1 MKYSYETEFSLVSN
15 KAIQLDFLEK
25 YLPKGDSI
33 YVNPVTGFVTSS
45 RRMSAQEVAKYWSEV
60 IFPDKSEESYSAYNP
75 FAQARLFYVM
85 QSIAKFLN
93 FNNETNLHICD
104 FATGEGILL
113 KLLRNNYPQLKI
125 SGTEHSQTL
134 VESLKNNGFDVHIKT
149 LGVNTSKI
157 DQERFDIST
166 LTWTLANA
174 IDPLACLRDVVE
186 ETKTGGLVC
195 VAESSRILVPFR
207 KSLSDYFSK
216 TFPADLHPSNF
227 SSNTLKLLM
236 QLAGLEIVFIN
247 RYFDSDVL
255 LIIGKKVKHHVEPK
269 FFDDQMQ
276 VVKFMKEWAISSE
289 YFESLRNSLKV

>member
-1 MKYSYETEFSLVSN
+1 MKYSYETEFSSVSD
-15 KAIQLDFLEK
+15 KAIHLDFLEN
-25 YLPKGDSI
+25 YLPVGDSI

-45 RRMSAQEVAKYWSEV
+45 RSMSAENVAKYWSDI
-60 IFPDKSEESYSAYNP
+60 IFPNKSEESYSAYNP

-93 FNNETNLHICD
+93 FDKETNLRICD
-104 FATGEGILL
+104 FATGEGVLL
-113 KLLRNNYPQLKI
+113 NLLRSNYPKLKV
-125 SGTEHSQTL
+125 SGTEHSSAL
-134 VESLKNNGFDVHIKT
+134 VQSLKSSGFDVNMKT
-149 LGVNTSKI
+149 LGIQTSTFDKE
-157 DQERFDIST
+157 QFDIST

-174 IDPLACLRDVVE
+174 IDPLACLRDVVND
-186 ETKTGGLVC
+186 TKTGGYVC

-227 SSNTLKLLM
+227 SENTLKLLM
-236 QLAGLEIVFIN
+236 QLAGLEIVFVN

-255 LIIGKKVKHHVEPK
+255 LIMGKKVDHQVEPK

-276 VVKFMKEWAISSE
+276 VVDFMKEWALASE
-289 YFESLRNSLKV
+289 FFESLRSTQ

>member
-1 MKYSYETEFSLVSN
+1 MKYSYETEFSSVSD
-15 KAIQLDFLEK
+15 KAIHLDFLEN
-25 YLPKGDSI
+25 YLPVGDSI

-45 RRMSAQEVAKYWSEV
+45 RSMSAENVAKYWSDI
-60 IFPDKSEESYSAYNP
+60 IFPNKSEESYSAYNP

-93 FNNETNLHICD
+93 FDKETNLRVCD
-104 FATGEGILL
+104 FATGEGVLL
-113 KLLRNNYPQLKI
+113 NLLRNNYPKLKV
-125 SGTEHSQTL
+125 SGTEHSSAL
-134 VESLKNNGFDVHIKT
+134 VQSLKSNGFDVNMKT
-149 LGVNTSKI
+149 LGIRTSTFDK
-157 DQERFDIST
+157 EKFDIST

-174 IDPLACLRDVVE
+174 IDPLACLRDVVDD
-186 ETKTGGLVC
+186 TKTGGYVC

-227 SSNTLKLLM
+227 SENTLKLLM
-236 QLAGLEIVFIN
+236 QLAGLEIVFVN

-255 LIIGKKVKHHVEPK
+255 FIIGKKVDHQVEPK

-276 VVKFMKEWAISSE
+276 VVDFMKEWALASE
-289 YFESLRNSLKV
+289 FFEGLRSTQ

>member
-1 MKYSYETEFSLVSN
+1 MNYSYETEFSSVSS
-15 KAIQLDFLEK
+15 KAIHLDFLEK
-25 YLPKGDSI
+25 YLPAGDSI

-45 RRMSAQEVAKYWSEV
+45 RSMSAENVAKYWSEI
-60 IFPDKSEESYSAYNP
+60 IFPNKSEESYSAYNP

-93 FNNETNLHICD
+93 FDKETNLRICD
-104 FATGEGILL
+104 FATGEGVLL
-113 KLLRNNYPQLKI
+113 NLLRSNYPKLKV
-125 SGTEHSQTL
+125 SGTEHSSAL
-134 VESLKNNGFDVHIKT
+134 VQSLKSSGLDVNMKT
-149 LGVNTSKI
+149 LGIRTSTFDK
-157 DQERFDIST
+157 EKFDIST

-174 IDPLACLRDVVE
+174 IDPLACLRDVVND
-186 ETKTGGLVC
+186 TKTGGYVC

-227 SSNTLKLLM
+227 SENTLKLLM
-236 QLAGLEIVFIN
+236 QLAGLEIVFVN

-255 LIIGKKVKHHVEPK
+255 FIIGKKVDHQVEPK

-276 VVKFMKEWAISSE
+276 VVDFMKEWALASE
-289 YFESLRNSLKV
+289 FFESLRSTQ